1 MADPTDIRYSKTN
14 RNDLDTPTIVLIG
27 FLSAILLF
35 VLIIGMQVL
44 YYTFQE
50 AEINA
55 KVISQ
60 KPAELTRTLL
70 EQQEKL
76 NAYRWVNEASGT
88 VAIPIHAAMDRVV
101 KDHR

>member
-1 MADPTDIRYSKTN
+1 MADPTDIRYSETN
-14 RNDLDTPTIVLIG
+14 RDDLNTPTIVLIG

-35 VLIIGMQVL
+35 VLIIGMQVV

-50 AEINA
+50 VEFNA
-55 KVISQ
+55 KVLSQ
-60 KPAELTRTLL
+60 KPAELTRALL

-88 VAIPIHAAMDRVV
+88 VAIPIQVAMDRVV